1 MADYIYHTSIPA
13 ALETLS
19 DFVYSLSAKNGYSE
33 KWLQVQPMMR
43 EQNQINLCSSSQS
56 EKRGQ
61 ERGSKPCSTTTEAPG
76 WKFMSTATTEG
87 ITQWAANIEWMAFF
101 EPFFPLT
108 KMNTLENK
116 T

>member
-1 MADYIYHTSIPA
+1 MADYIYHSSIPA
-13 ALETLS
+13 ALQTLS

-33 KWLQVQPMMR
+33 KWLQVQPMML
-43 EQNQINLCSSSQS
+43 EQNQINLCSFYQS

-61 ERGSKPCSTTTEAPG
+61 ERRGSKPSEAPG
-76 WKFMSTATTEG
+76 WKFMSTTEG

-101 EPFFPLT
+101 PAFFPLT

>member
-1 MADYIYHTSIPA
+1 MVAGTTNDAGAEP
-13 ALETLS
+13 
-19 DFVYSLSAKNGYSE
+19 
-33 KWLQVQPMMR
+33 
-43 EQNQINLCSSSQS
+43 NQFMFFYQS

-61 ERGSKPCSTTTEAPG
+61 ERRGSKPSEAPG
-76 WKFMSTATTEG
+76 WKFMSTTEG

-101 EPFFPLT
+101 PAFFPLT